1 MVKVLDEKTETLLDH
16 VGWRFWQANRRW
28 QRDFAEAMRAAG
40 HDWFSE
46 ARAALLGNIPRRGLA
61 QSVLIERAGI
71 SKQAVQQL
79 LDGLERDG
87 VIERCPDPGDRR
99 GKLIR
104 YTPKGLRALADGER
118 IKLTIE
124 ESYRARIG
132 DSAFDDLMAA
142 LRLLD
147 GT

>member
-1 MVKVLDEKTETLLDH
+1 VVKDVDEKSETLLDH
-16 VGWRFWQANRRW
+16 VGWRLWQANRRW

-46 ARAALLGNIPRRGLA
+46 SRAALLGNIPRAGLA
-61 QSVLIERAGI
+61 QSALIERAGI

-87 VIERCPDPGDRR
+87 VVERCPDPDDRR

-104 YTPKGLRALADGER
+104 FTPKGIRALADGDH
-118 IKLTIE
+118 IKLAIE

-132 DSAFDDLMAA
+132 EKALGDLMAA